1 MLLRELLSGWVL
13 LPLMDV
19 ISDPNII
26 NSLVILAVNYKSTKT
41 PRSVSQSGEVEL
53 LYNFFQS
60 DESPRQSAFAFSL
73 NKIKNTPELLYAL
86 MQFLKK
92 EAQVHLLQFCL
103 DVGKFLTHNFVCPYL
118 L

>member
-1 MLLRELLSGWVL
+1 
-13 LPLMDV
+13 MDV

-26 NSLVILAVNYKSTKT
+26 NSLVILVVNYKSTKT
-41 PRSVSQSGEVEL
+41 PRSVSQSVEVEL
-53 LYNFFQS
+53 FYNFFQS

-103 DVGKFLTHNFVCPYL
+103 DVGKFLTHNFVCP
-118 L
+118 